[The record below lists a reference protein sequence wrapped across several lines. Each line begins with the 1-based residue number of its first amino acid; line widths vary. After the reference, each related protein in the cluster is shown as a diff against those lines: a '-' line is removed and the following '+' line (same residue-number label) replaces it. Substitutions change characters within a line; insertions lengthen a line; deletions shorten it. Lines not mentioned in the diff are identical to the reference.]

1 MSLPAVKFNVQDRP
15 EFFKEL
21 RKRVNGYFK
30 ENNISKHANTNMV
43 IKTIFML
50 SLYFAP
56 LVLMITGVVSGL
68 WPVLGMWALMG
79 LGMSGIGM
87 SVMHDANHGSYSQNR
102 TVNQFLG
109 SVILFI
115 GGFREN
121 WKIQHNVL
129 HHSFTNIHQH
139 DEDLDS
145 ALLRLSPNQ
154 PLKKGHRFQAL
165 YGPFLYGLLT
175 VQWSLPK
182 DFMQIVRYNKNNLLA
197 GQGLTFKK
205 ALRNVILYKVGYY
218 STILVLPMIFVD
230 LPWYQILLGY
240 FIMHYICG
248 LILSFIFQLAHVL
261 EETNFYKNEDHG
273 SMENNWA
280 IHQMHTTA
288 NFAHYNL
295 PLSWFIGG
303 LNYQVEHHLFPNI
316 CHVHYRKISKI
327 VKQTAEEFKVP
338 YKQHKTLTGA
348 LRSHFALL
356 HGLGTGSF
364 DKKLAK
370 ATAA

>member
-1 MSLPAVKFNVQDRP
+1 MSLPTVKFNVQDKP

-30 ENNISKHANTNMV
+30 ENDISKHANTNMV

-50 SLYFAP
+50 SLYFVP
-56 LVLMITGVVSGL
+56 LALMITGVVSGL
-68 WPVLGMWALMG
+68 WPMILMWGLMG

-102 TVNQFLG
+102 KVNQFLG
-109 SVILFI
+109 TVILFI

-145 ALLRLSPNQ
+145 ALLRLSPDK
-154 PLKKGHRFQAL
+154 PRKKGHKFQAF
-165 YGPFLYGLLT
+165 YAPFLYGLLT

-182 DFMQIVRYNKNNLLA
+182 DFEQIIRFSKNKLLE
-197 GQGLTFKK
+197 GQGLSFKK
-205 ALRNVILYKVGYY
+205 ALRNVIIYKIVYY
-218 STILVLPMIFVD
+218 STILVLPLIFVD
-230 LPWYQILLGY
+230 LPWWQILIGY
-240 FIMHYICG
+240 FMMHYICG
-248 LILSFIFQLAHVL
+248 LILSFIFQMAHIL
-261 EETNFYKNEDHG
+261 EETNFYEVKENG
-273 SMENNWA
+273 SIENNWA

-288 NFAHYNL
+288 NFANYHL

-303 LNYQVEHHLFPNI
+303 LNYQIEHHLFPNI
-316 CHVHYRKISKI
+316 CHVHYRKLSKI
-327 VKQTAEEFKVP
+327 VRQTAKEFQVP
-338 YKQHKTLTGA
+338 YYQHKTMFSA
-348 LRSHFALL
+348 LKSHFSLL
-356 HGLGTGSF
+356 HALGTGAF
-364 DKKLAK
+364 DKRMTKV
-370 ATAA
+370 TA